1 MTNQEQDAVAADQT
15 ADSSGNVGLII
26 AGIVILLFA
35 LGFGWNLYGTALQP
49 ALAATAAAPAAGAAP
64 ANEFSD
70 TAQKPAPLSSDIAL
84 TPTPSETPAAGDAA
98 RVATEDGVV
107 HFYFAPGKVDLPPGA
122 SEALAEIVKG
132 VAVGKTVVVSG
143 YHDATGDAA
152 QNEELA
158 KQRALAVRD
167 ALTALGIDA
176 SKIDLEKPQTAAA
189 ANGSSDA
196 AERRVDVSLKD

>member
-1 MTNQEQDAVAADQT
+1 MAADQT
-15 ADSSGNVGLII
+15 TDSSGNLGLII

-35 LGFGWNLYGTALQP
+35 LGFGWNLYGTAVQP
-49 ALAATAAAPAAGAAP
+49 ALAAGQGAAAPAASAAP
-64 ANEFSD
+64 ADELAD
-70 TAQKPAPLSSDIAL
+70 TAQKPTPLATEIAL
-84 TPTPSETPAAGDAA
+84 TPAPSEAPAAGDAA
-98 RVATEDGVV
+98 RIKAEDGVV

-176 SKIDLEKPQTAAA
+176 AKIDLEKPQAAA
-189 ANGSSDA
+189 ATGAGSDA
-196 AERRVDVSLKD
+196 AARRVDVSLKD